1 MAIQNQGFRRD
12 LNLKETE
19 DDRTAFDN
27 LAGSGTSKDISYI
40 QNNLRNVSSIP
51 FYAVDSDG
59 FFSTASD
66 KVIGI
71 SSITVTGDTDINGN
85 KTTSIQ
91 VSLID
96 SHLIKFGD
104 LVKISGITGAGANI
118 VNGEFSVVGT
128 SNDLK
133 TFSFSK
139 DGIDFTETYTSVS
152 GITFSLSASDV
163 FVFTK
168 EDVINVNQEVKL
180 VGSGTTI
187 LSPNTDYY
195 VSDSN
200 GLTKFKLSRTP
211 STFIAVDSINTNVGF
226 NTITISGGASLTP
239 DNFQFNRKDPVHQQ
253 QIINYIKPDIQDD
266 DFSYLDGG
274 SINGAMDDTQTNIE
288 SAEYFMSKK
297 YRGDADTTTT
307 DSIAFEGSVVINDPD
322 NYNNVAS
329 NINDNDPVRRSP
341 GVYIG
346 DTRAFSSDNN
356 PWNKVGTA
364 LTTSAEEVSI
374 GELAF
379 LDGTNSMV
387 ITGIGTDIR
396 PVSPSEVASSFTHK
410 IPVRVQDASG
420 NQESYFLLLTQ
431 N

>member
-27 LAGSGTSKDISYI
+27 LAGSGTNKDISFL
-40 QNNLRNVSSIP
+40 QNNLRNLSSIP
-51 FYAVDSDG
+51 FYVVDSDG
-59 FFSTASD
+59 FFSTAND

-71 SSITVTGDTDINGN
+71 TSITANGVVDNDGN
-85 KTTSIQ
+85 KSTTIQ

-96 SHLIKFGD
+96 PHLIKFGD
-104 LVKISGITGAGANI
+104 LVKISGITGTGLKI
-118 VNGEFSVVGT
+118 VNGEFSVSGT

-139 DGIDFTETYTSVS
+139 VGSALTETYTSVS
-152 GITFSLSASDV
+152 GITFSLSAADIFS
-163 FVFTK
+163 FTK
-168 EDVINVNQEVKL
+168 DDVINVNQEVKL

-195 VSDSN
+195 ISDSD
-200 GLTKFKLSRTP
+200 GLTKFKLSTSP
-211 STFIAVDSINTNVGF
+211 STVGF
-226 NTITISGGASLTP
+226 NTISIAGGSSLTP

-253 QIINYIKPDIQDD
+253 QIINYIQPDIQDEE
-266 DFSYLDGG
+266 FSYLDGE
-274 SINGAMDDTQTNIE
+274 SINGTMDSTQANIE
-288 SAEYFMSKK
+288 TAEYFMGKK

-307 DSIAFEGSVVINDPD
+307 DPIAFEGSVVINDPN

-329 NINDNDPVRRSP
+329 NITNNNPVRRSP

-364 LTTSAEEVSI
+364 LTTSSEEVSI

-396 PVSPSEVASSFTHK
+396 PVSGEIASSFTHK

>member
-27 LAGSGTSKDISYI
+27 LAGSGTSKDISFL
-40 QNNLRNVSSIP
+40 QNNLRNISSIP

-59 FFSTASD
+59 FFSTAND
-66 KVIGI
+66 KIIGI
-71 SSITVTGDTDINGN
+71 TSITANGVVDN
-85 KTTSIQ
+85 DGNRSTTIQ

-96 SHLIKFGD
+96 PHLIKFGD
-104 LVKISGITGAGANI
+104 LVKISGITGAGLKI
-118 VNGEFSVVGT
+118 VNGEFSVSGT

-139 DGIDFTETYTSVS
+139 VGSALTETYTSVS
-152 GITFSLSASDV
+152 GITFSLSAADIFS
-163 FVFTK
+163 FTK
-168 EDVINVNQEVKL
+168 DDVINVNQEVKL

-195 VSDSN
+195 VSDSD
-200 GLTKFKLSRTP
+200 GLTKFKLSTSP
-211 STFIAVDSINTNVGF
+211 STVGF
-226 NTITISGGASLTP
+226 NTISIAGGASLTP
-239 DNFQFNRKDPVHQQ
+239 DNFQFDRKDPVHQQ
-253 QIINYIKPDIQDD
+253 QLINYIQPDIQDNE
-266 DFSYLDGG
+266 FSYLDGE
-274 SINGAMDDTQTNIE
+274 SINGTMDSTQANIE
-288 SAEYFMSKK
+288 TAEYFMGKK
-297 YRGDADTTTT
+297 YRGDSDTTTT
-307 DSIAFEGSVVINDPD
+307 DPIAFEGSVVINDPN

-329 NINDNDPVRRSP
+329 NITNNNPVRRSP

-396 PVSPSEVASSFTHK
+396 PVSGEIASSFTHK
-410 IPVRVQDASG
+410 IPVKVQDASG
-420 NQESYFLLLTQ
+420 NQESYFLLLTE

>member
-27 LAGSGTSKDISYI
+27 LAGSGTSKDISFL
-40 QNNLRNVSSIP
+40 QNNLRNISSIP

-59 FFSTASD
+59 FFSTAND

-71 SSITVTGDTDINGN
+71 SSVTVTGFTDVDGS
-85 KTTSIQ
+85 KSTTIQ

-96 SHLIKFGD
+96 SHLIKFGN
-104 LVKISGITGAGANI
+104 LVKINGVTGAGANI

-133 TFSFSK
+133 TFSFTK
-139 DGIDFTETYTSVS
+139 EGVDFTETYISVS
-152 GITFSLSASDV
+152 GITFSLSSSDI
-163 FVFTK
+163 FSFT
-168 EDVINVNQEVKL
+168 EDDVINVNQEVKL

-195 VSDSN
+195 VSNSD
-200 GLTKFKLSRTP
+200 GLTKFKLSTSP
-211 STFIAVDSINTNVGF
+211 STVGF
-226 NTITISGGASLTP
+226 NTITIAGGAALTP

-253 QIINYIKPDIQDD
+253 QIINYIQPDIQDE
-266 DFSYLDGG
+266 DFNYLDGE
-274 SINGAMDDTQTNIE
+274 SINGAMDNTQSNIE
-288 SAEYFMSKK
+288 SAEFFMGKK

-307 DSIAFEGSVVINDPD
+307 DPIAFEGSVVINDPD

-329 NINDNDPVRRSP
+329 NITNNNPVRRSP

-396 PVSPSEVASSFTHK
+396 PVSGEVASSFTHK
-410 IPVRVQDASG
+410 IPIKVQDASG

>member
-27 LAGSGTSKDISYI
+27 LAGSGTSKDISFL
-40 QNNLRNVSSIP
+40 QNNLRNISSIP
-51 FYAVDSDG
+51 FYTVDSDG
-59 FFSTASD
+59 FFSSASD

-71 SSITVTGDTDINGN
+71 TSITVTGNTDIDGN

-91 VSLID
+91 VSLINP
-96 SHLIKFGD
+96 HLIKFGD
-104 LVKISGITGAGANI
+104 LVKINGITGAGANI
-118 VNGEFSVVGT
+118 VNGEFSIVGT

-133 TFSFSK
+133 TFSFTK
-139 DGIDFTETYTSVS
+139 TGVDFTETYTSVT
-152 GITFSLSASDV
+152 GIGFSLSSSDI
-163 FVFTK
+163 FSFTRD
-168 EDVINVNQEVKL
+168 DVINVNQEVKL

-195 VSDSN
+195 VSDSD
-200 GLTKFKLSRTP
+200 GLTKFKLSTSP
-211 STFIAVDSINTNVGF
+211 SSVGF
-226 NTITISGGASLTP
+226 NTITIAGGAALTP

-253 QIINYIKPDIQDD
+253 QIINYIQPDIQDD
-266 DFSYLDGG
+266 EFSYLDGQ
-274 SINGAMDDTQTNIE
+274 SINDAMDSTQSNIE
-288 SAEYFMSKK
+288 SAEFFMGKK

-307 DSIAFEGSVVINDPD
+307 DPIAFEGSVVINDPN

-329 NINDNDPVRRSP
+329 NISNNNPVRRSP

-396 PVSPSEVASSFTHK
+396 TVSGEVASSFTHK
-410 IPVRVQDASG
+410 IPVKVQDASG

>member
-27 LAGSGTSKDISYI
+27 LAGSGTSKDISFL
-40 QNNLRNVSSIP
+40 QNNLRNISSIP

-59 FFSTASD
+59 FFSTAND

-71 SSITVTGDTDINGN
+71 SSVTVTGFTDVDGS
-85 KTTSIQ
+85 KSTTIQ

-96 SHLIKFGD
+96 SHLIKFGN
-104 LVKISGITGAGANI
+104 LVKINGVTGAGANI

-133 TFSFSK
+133 TFSFTK
-139 DGIDFTETYTSVS
+139 EGVDFTETYTSVS
-152 GITFSLSASDV
+152 GITFSLSSSDI
-163 FVFTK
+163 FSFTK
-168 EDVINVNQEVKL
+168 DDVINVNQEVKL

-195 VSDSN
+195 VSNSD
-200 GLTKFKLSRTP
+200 GLTKFKLSTSP
-211 STFIAVDSINTNVGF
+211 STVGF
-226 NTITISGGASLTP
+226 NTITVTGGAALTP

-253 QIINYIKPDIQDD
+253 QIINYIQPDIQDEE
-266 DFSYLDGG
+266 FSYLDGE
-274 SINGAMDDTQTNIE
+274 SINGAMDGTQSNIE
-288 SAEYFMSKK
+288 SAEFFMGKK

-307 DSIAFEGSVVINDPD
+307 DPIAFEGSVVINDPD

-329 NINDNDPVRRSP
+329 NISDNNPVRRSP

-396 PVSPSEVASSFTHK
+396 PVSGEIASSFTHK
-410 IPVRVQDASG
+410 IPVKVQDASG

>member
-12 LNLKETE
+12 LNLRETE

-27 LAGSGTSKDISYI
+27 LAGSGTSKDISFL
-40 QNNLRNVSSIP
+40 QNNLRNISSIP

-59 FFSTASD
+59 FFSSASD

-71 SSITVTGDTDINGN
+71 TSITVTGNTDIDGN

-91 VSLID
+91 VSLINP
-96 SHLIKFGD
+96 HLIKFGD

-118 VNGEFSVVGT
+118 VNGEFSIVGT

-139 DGIDFTETYTSVS
+139 TGVDFTETYTSVT
-152 GITFSLSASDV
+152 GIGFSLSASDI
-163 FVFTK
+163 FSFTK
-168 EDVINVNQEVKL
+168 DDVINVNQEVKL

-195 VSDSN
+195 VSNSD
-200 GLTKFKLSRTP
+200 GLTKFKLSTSP
-211 STFIAVDSINTNVGF
+211 STVGF
-226 NTITISGGASLTP
+226 NTITIAGGAALTP

-253 QIINYIKPDIQDD
+253 QIINYIKPDIQDEE
-266 DFSYLDGG
+266 FSYLDGQ
-274 SINGAMDDTQTNIE
+274 SVNGAMDSTQSNIE
-288 SAEYFMSKK
+288 SAEFFMGKK

-307 DSIAFEGSVVINDPD
+307 DPIAFEGSVVINDPN
-322 NYNNVAS
+322 NYNNLAS
-329 NINDNDPVRRSP
+329 NIINNNPVRRSP

-396 PVSPSEVASSFTHK
+396 PVSGEIASSFTHK
-410 IPVRVQDASG
+410 IPVKVQDASG

>member
-27 LAGSGTSKDISYI
+27 LAGSGTSKDISFL
-40 QNNLRNVSSIP
+40 QNNLRNKSSIP
-51 FYAVDSDG
+51 FYVVDSDG

-71 SSITVTGDTDINGN
+71 SSITANGVIDN
-85 KTTSIQ
+85 DGNRSTTIQ
-91 VSLID
+91 VSLIN

-104 LVKISGITGAGANI
+104 LIKISGITGAGANI
-118 VNGEFSVVGT
+118 VNGEFSVSGT

-139 DGIDFTETYTSVS
+139 VGSALTETYTSVS
-152 GITFSLSASDV
+152 GITFSLSASDI
-163 FVFTK
+163 FSFTK
-168 EDVINVNQEVKL
+168 DDVINVNQEVKL

-195 VSDSN
+195 VSNSD
-200 GLTKFKLSRTP
+200 GLTKFKLSTSP
-211 STFIAVDSINTNVGF
+211 STVGL
-226 NTITISGGASLTP
+226 NTITIAGGASLTP

-253 QIINYIKPDIQDD
+253 QIINYIQPDIQDD
-266 DFSYLDGG
+266 EFNYLDGG
-274 SINGAMDDTQTNIE
+274 SINGTMDLTQANIE
-288 SAEYFMSKK
+288 TAEYFMGKK

-307 DSIAFEGSVVINDPD
+307 DPIAFEGSVVTNDPN
-322 NYNNVAS
+322 NYNNLAS
-329 NINDNDPVRRSP
+329 NITNNNPVRRSP

>member
-12 LNLKETE
+12 LNLFETE

-27 LAGSGTSKDISYI
+27 LAGSGTNKDIELL
-40 QNNLRNVSSIP
+40 QNNLRNISSIP
-51 FYAVDSDG
+51 FFAVDSNG

-66 KVIGI
+66 KIIGI
-71 SSITVTGDTDINGN
+71 SSITATGDTDPDGN
-85 KTTSIQ
+85 KKTDIQ
-91 VSLID
+91 ITLIN
-96 SHLIKFGD
+96 SFLLKFGD
-104 LVKISGITGAGANI
+104 IVKIRGITGAGSNI
-118 VNGEFSVVGT
+118 VNGDFSVRGV
-128 SNDLK
+128 SNDLTTFQVRK
-133 TFSFSK
+133 TGVDYS
-139 DGIDFTETYTSVS
+139 ETYTSVV
-152 GITFSLSASDV
+152 GVTFSISSQDI
-163 FVFTK
+163 FSFTK
-168 EDVINVNQEVKL
+168 DDVVNVSQEV
-180 VGSGTTI
+180 VSAGSTV
-187 LSPNTDYY
+187 LSPNVDYY
-195 VSDSN
+195 VSEFD
-200 GLTKFKLSRTP
+200 GLSKFKLSTSP
-211 STFIAVDSINTNVGF
+211 STVGF
-226 NTITISGGASLTP
+226 NTVVIAGGASLTP

-253 QIINYIKPDIQDD
+253 QIINYIQPDIQDD
-266 DFSYLDGG
+266 EFSYLDGE
-274 SINGAMDDTQTNIE
+274 SINGAMDSTQSNIE
-288 SAEYFMSKK
+288 SAEFFMGKK

-307 DSIAFEGSVVINDPD
+307 DPIAFEGSVVINDPA
-322 NYNNVAS
+322 NYNNLAS
-329 NINDNDPVRRSP
+329 NITNNNPVRRSP

-364 LTTSAEEVSI
+364 LTTSSEEVSI

-396 PVSPSEVASSFTHK
+396 PVSGEIASSFTHK

>member
-19 DDRTAFDN
+19 DDRNAFDN
-27 LAGSGTSKDISYI
+27 LAGSGTNKDIARL
-40 QNNLRNVSSIP
+40 QNNLRNISSIP

-59 FFSTASD
+59 FFSTAND
-66 KVIGI
+66 KAVGI
-71 SSITVTGDTDINGN
+71 TSITATGIIDNDGSRS
-85 KTTSIQ
+85 TTIQ
-91 VSLID
+91 VSLINP
-96 SHLIKFGD
+96 HLIKFGD
-104 LVKISGITGAGANI
+104 LVKINGISGAGEKI
-118 VNGEFSVVGT
+118 VNGEFSVSGT

-139 DGIDFTETYTSVS
+139 VGSALTETYTSVT
-152 GITFSLSASDV
+152 GIDFSLSAIDIFS
-163 FVFTK
+163 FTK
-168 EDVINVNQEVKL
+168 DDVINVNQEVKL

-195 VSDSN
+195 VSDSD
-200 GLTKFKLSRTP
+200 GLTKFKLSTSP
-211 STFIAVDSINTNVGF
+211 STVGF
-226 NTITISGGASLTP
+226 NTISIAGGASLTP
-239 DNFQFNRKDPVHQQ
+239 DNFQFDRKDPVHQQ
-253 QIINYIKPDIQDD
+253 QIINYIQPDIQDD
-266 DFSYLDGG
+266 EFSYLDGG
-274 SINGAMDDTQTNIE
+274 SINDTMDSTQDNIE
-288 SAEYFMSKK
+288 TAEYFMGKK

-307 DSIAFEGSVVINDPD
+307 DPIAFEGSVVINDPN
-322 NYNNVAS
+322 NYNNLAS
-329 NINDNDPVRRSP
+329 NINNNNPIRRSP

-356 PWNKVGTA
+356 PWDKVGTA

-396 PVSPSEVASSFTHK
+396 PVSGEIASSFTHK
-410 IPVRVQDASG
+410 IPVKVQDANG
-420 NQESYFLLLTQ
+420 NQESYFLLLTE

>member
-19 DDRTAFDN
+19 DDQTAFDN
-27 LAGSGTSKDISYI
+27 LAGSGTSKDISFL
-40 QNNLRNVSSIP
+40 QNNLRNISSIP

-59 FFSTASD
+59 FFSSVND

-71 SSITVTGDTDINGN
+71 TSITVTGNTDVDGN

-91 VSLID
+91 VSLIN

-104 LVKISGITGAGANI
+104 LVKISGITGAGLNI

-133 TFSFSK
+133 TFSFTK
-139 DGIDFTETYTSVS
+139 EGIDFTETYTSVT
-152 GITFSLSASDV
+152 GISFSLSASDI
-163 FVFTK
+163 FSFTK
-168 EDVINVNQEVKL
+168 DDVINVNEEVKL

-195 VSDSN
+195 VSNSD
-200 GLTKFKLSRTP
+200 GLTKFKLSTSP
-211 STFIAVDSINTNVGF
+211 STVGF
-226 NTITISGGASLTP
+226 NTITIAGGAALTP

-253 QIINYIKPDIQDD
+253 QIINYIQPDIQDD
-266 DFSYLDGG
+266 EFSYLDGQ

-288 SAEYFMSKK
+288 SAEFFMGKK

-307 DSIAFEGSVVINDPD
+307 DPIAFEGSVVINDPN
-322 NYNNVAS
+322 NYNNLAS
-329 NINDNDPVRRSP
+329 NITDNNPVRRSP

-364 LTTSAEEVSI
+364 LTTSSEEVSI

-379 LDGTNSMV
+379 LDGVNSMV

-396 PVSPSEVASSFTHK
+396 PVSGEIASSFTHK
-410 IPVRVQDASG
+410 IPVKVQDANG